1 MERFSVPAA
10 KPLSYLQVDRFLGC
24 NFTDH
29 SSNVEITM
37 SPNAPN
43 MIRDVPGKVR
53 KCMGYE
59 CTAKYAARING
70 AHFYKG
76 GGQPMIHAGTGL
88 YQGETCLYS
97 GMADARSLSWQFGD
111 ALYLLDGQ
119 NFLRFN
125 GTTVQTVQSCASVPT
140 VTIAKAPAGGGTAL
154 QPLNLLSA
162 AFCEKFAGT
171 ATDKIYQLTF
181 APLDATEV
189 KVQVQ
194 TAAGWQ
200 PLTEGTGFSVN
211 RTSGTVTF
219 VTAPGESL
227 VRGEDNVSITASRT
241 VEGYAERI
249 THCLAGIPFG
259 IGGAAD
265 RLFLGGAPERPN
277 YDYFS
282 ASSDPTFFGDIS
294 YGILGRD
301 DSTVMGYTVVQSQLA
316 THMKGGE
323 DSRNIVLWQGE
334 LREGETVFR
343 VTALLQGPETAA
355 RGSFGY
361 LTSEPVFLTP
371 QGIYAL
377 TPADTTGERYAQNR
391 SYYLNG
397 RLCDEKHLEEAV
409 STVFRDM
416 YWLCVNDRAYLL
428 DGLQPLTL
436 RQGMPYATRQYA
448 GFYRTNLPARVI
460 WQKEGRLWLGTADGR
475 VCRFYDDPLALKSY
489 TDDGAPIAARWELP
503 DFSGQQFYRSKSV
516 RALRLRLAAAP
527 VTSLKVLAMQNGLW
541 QAVANEDTKAR
552 YFDWRNLNWAK
563 FTWSC
568 DSTPRLIS
576 LRTSVKRTDK
586 VRFAFENSAPNEPF
600 GLFDIALEYRQG
612 AVMR

>member
-1 MERFSVPAA
+1 MERFSVPAT
-10 KPLSYLQVDRFLGC
+10 KPPAYLQVDRFLGC

-29 SSNVEITM
+29 PANVEMTM

-59 CTAKYAARING
+59 RVANYTGRING

-76 GGQPMIHAGTGL
+76 SEQPLIHAGTGL
-88 YQGETCLYS
+88 YQGETCIYS
-97 GMADARSLSWQFGD
+97 GMADDRSLSWQFGD

-119 NFLRFN
+119 NFLRFD
-125 GTTVQTVQSCASVPT
+125 GTTVQPAQSCATVPT
-140 VTIAKAPAGGGTAL
+140 VTIAKAPGGGGTSL
-154 QPLNLLSA
+154 QPLNLLSS

-171 ATDKIYQLTF
+171 ATDKTYQLTF

-189 KVQVQ
+189 KVQVR

-200 PLTEGTGFSVN
+200 ALAEGTGFSVN
-211 RTSGTVTF
+211 RANGTVTF
-219 VTAPGESL
+219 VAAPGESP

-241 VEGYAERI
+241 VKGYAERI
-249 THCLAGIPFG
+249 TACLAGIPFG
-259 IGGAAD
+259 ISGAAD
-265 RLFLGGAPERPN
+265 RLFLGGAPLRPN

-282 ASSDPTFFGDIS
+282 ASGDPTFFGDVS
-294 YGILGRD
+294 YGVLGRD
-301 DSTVMGYTVVQSQLA
+301 DSTIMGYTVVQSQLA

-323 DSRNIVLWQGE
+323 DSRNIVVRQGE
-334 LREGETVFR
+334 LRDGEPVFR
-343 VTALLQGPETAA
+343 VSALLQGPEAVA

-371 QGIYAL
+371 QGVYAL

-397 RLCDEKHLEEAV
+397 KLCAEKNLDGAV
-409 STVFRDM
+409 SVVFRDM
-416 YWLCVNDRAYLL
+416 YWLCVNDCAYLL

-460 WQKEGRLWLGTADGR
+460 WQKNGRLWFGTADGK
-475 VCRFYDDPLALKSY
+475 VCRFYEDPLALKSY

-503 DFSGQQFYRSKSV
+503 DFSGTQFYCSKAV

-541 QAVANEDTKAR
+541 HTVATEDTKAR
-552 YFDWRNLNWAK
+552 YFDWTNLNWAK

-568 DSTPRLIS
+568 DGSPRLVS
-576 LRTSVKRTDK
+576 LRTSVKRVDK
-586 VRFAFENSAPNEPF
+586 VRFAFENAAPNEPF
-600 GLFDIALEYRQG
+600 GLFDLALEYRQG
-612 AVMR
+612 AAVR